1 MWILQER
8 QLPFPQA
15 FSLSGVLWL
24 IFFFDE
30 SQLNGLSQH
39 SGEGPALQE
48 ILQNRPEESV
58 TTSLMGY
65 FLACHV
71 RGNAITGLAG
81 GD

>member
-1 MWILQER
+1 MQILQER

-39 SGEGPALQE
+39 SGEAPALQE
-48 ILQNRPEESV
+48 ILKN
-58 TTSLMGY
+58 
-65 FLACHV
+65 
-71 RGNAITGLAG
+71 
-81 GD
+81 